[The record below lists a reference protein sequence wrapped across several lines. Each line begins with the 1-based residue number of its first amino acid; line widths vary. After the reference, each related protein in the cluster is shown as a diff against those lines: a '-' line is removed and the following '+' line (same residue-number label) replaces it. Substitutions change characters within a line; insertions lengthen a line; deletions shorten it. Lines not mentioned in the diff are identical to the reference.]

1 MDIAFSEEQVM
12 LQQTVRQFALNELLP
27 NYHRWDRGEKLP
39 REKVIELGALG
50 VLGLRIPE
58 EYGGQPSPFT
68 TIGIVTEELA
78 RGDFSYTL
86 FIQLGLLLGE
96 VLRDFGHEEVKQE
109 WLPKLAT
116 GEAIPAFA
124 LTEPAV
130 GSDAANITTRA
141 VRDGDD
147 YLISG
152 EKSSITFAGM
162 ADICLLFARTGDAG
176 ARGISAFAVP
186 LDLPG
191 VGREV
196 YRSPGERLTQRG
208 SLYLDDVRVPAR
220 YRLGDENKGFYQAM
234 AGFDY
239 NRAIIALACIG
250 TAQQS
255 IDETVEYTKQ
265 REAFGRPIARHE
277 GVSFQIAEYT
287 TLLQASRLLAYQC
300 LDLKDRGLP
309 HTKEAAMS
317 KWLGPKVSAEAVHA
331 CLILHGHYGYNQD
344 THFDQRWRDIVGLEI
359 GDGTPEVMKGII
371 AREIYGREF
380 QPYR

>member
-1 MDIAFSEEQVM
+1 MKLTFTEEQLM
-12 LQQTVRQFALNELLP
+12 LQQAIRQFALTELLP
-27 NYHRWDRGEKLP
+27 DYHRWDRGEKLP
-39 REKVIELGALG
+39 REKVLQLGSLG
-50 VLGLRIPE
+50 VLGMRIPE
-58 EYGGQPSPFT
+58 QYGGQSADFVS
-68 TIGIVTEELA
+68 IGIVNEEIA

-86 FIQLGLLLGE
+86 FLQLGLLLGE
-96 VLRDFGHEEVKQE
+96 VVRDFGHEEVKRE
-109 WLPKLAT
+109 WLPKLVA

-162 ADICLLFARTGDAG
+162 ADVCLLFARTAEGG
-176 ARGISAFAVP
+176 ARGVTAFA
-186 LDLPG
+186 LDLNVPG
-191 VGREV
+191 VSREV

-208 SLYLDDVRVPAR
+208 SLYFDNVRVPAR
-220 YRLGDENKGFYQAM
+220 NRLGAENKGFYQAM

-239 NRAIIALACIG
+239 NRAIIALACVG
-250 TAQQS
+250 AAQQS

-265 REAFGRPIARHE
+265 RQAFGRPLARHE
-277 GVSFQIAEYT
+277 AVSFQVAEAT
-287 TLLQASRLLAYQC
+287 TLVEAARLLAYKC
-300 LDLKDRGLP
+300 LDLKDRGQP
-309 HTKEAAMS
+309 HTKEAAMA
-317 KWLGPKVSAEAVHA
+317 KWLGPKVSAEAVHT

-359 GDGTPEVMKGII
+359 GDGTPEVMKGVIS
-371 AREIYGREF
+371 RELYGREYM
-380 QPYR
+380 PYR